1 MNLGEL
7 LDIPEEAAKMNEA
20 TDQDICD
27 AVKERLVDEQMLEI
41 NGGDDDDSA
50 DQVPR
55 PSRQQALEAV
65 STLREYISDRN
76 VMFARQLEAM
86 LARFGRQ
93 TRLDNMKAT
102 RDSQMTDYFSRIA
115 AENHVAATQ
124 RRAFLSRADS
134 LDASVRSAGYEHIP
148 VDVHAPILDIPVA
161 ADKTKNLMRILS
173 NAVIQGNFALE
184 RRDYR
189 NFFTDLIESL
199 SENPKVWGYLPL
211 DVGENATYVPDTTLS
226 QPPFRLFLIGSG
238 TPIEIPQE
246 LENLVLIRSRLPYS
260 DFYALMGDM
269 DISLPAFPPNN
280 AYYDAKAS
288 STFTMALEC
297 NVPILLTARIRMS
310 YKHVNDDRAVVTR
323 PAAMREVD
331 AVRALRT
338 SDESHFLQR
347 TGTPRGSPT
356 GRAVQKMVRLG
367 WVRSAEDFRGVKED
381 VWRKNE
387 RVVERLL
394 GDMEGLGIE
403 DLEFLVSSIP
413 PMKVVVLIMA
423 DCDATASA
431 LAPWYTGQRAVV
443 AKVEDIRGSRSDSG
457 IQSAVVGVDGGSSSE
472 ESSVPMI
479 RVR

>member
-1 MNLGEL
+1 MDRRHTGGTVEVYAPPFIFGFQTIVETLQLYRGMVKKPDALIDAINDNMGAGGIDMVVLGTCEIECVPSWGESL
-7 LDIPEEAAKMNEA
+7 LSAWDARDPEHKFKLVCIVHNGPEA
-20 TDQDICD
+20 TPQ
-27 AVKERLVDEQMLEI
+27 RTLEKI
-41 NGGDDDDSA
+41 
-50 DQVPR
+50 
-55 PSRQQALEAV
+55 SRRNAIRILA
-65 STLREYISDRN
+65 IS
-76 VMFARQLEAM
+76 E
-86 LARFGRQ
+86 
-93 TRLDNMKAT
+93 
-102 RDSQMTDYFSRIA
+102 
-115 AENHVAATQ
+115 HVAATQ

-161 ADKTKNLMRILS
+161 VDKTKNLMRILS

-211 DVGENATYVPDTTLS
+211 DVGENATYVPDTALS

-246 LENLVLIRSRLPYS
+246 LENIVLIRSRLPYS

-288 STFTMALEC
+288 STFTMALEL
-297 NVPILLTARIRMS
+297 PILLTARIGMS

-356 GRAVQKMVRLG
+356 GRAVQEMVRLG

-381 VWRKNE
+381 VRRKNE

-394 GDMEGLGIE
+394 GDMEGWK
-403 DLEFLVSSIP
+403 S
-413 PMKVVVLIMA
+413 
-423 DCDATASA
+423 
-431 LAPWYTGQRAVV
+431 
-443 AKVEDIRGSRSDSG
+443 
-457 IQSAVVGVDGGSSSE
+457 
-472 ESSVPMI
+472 
-479 RVR
+479 